1 MLMKNIL
8 IIALVGAA
16 ILASG
21 CSTVR
26 KSDLATLQGTW
37 EGKEIG
43 GKRSDCHIVVAGNN
57 AEFRSADTNE
67 WLKVTFSLREYTN
80 PRQIIFVTTDCSYPP
95 QIGITRCGIYRF
107 ENDIVRLTANEP
119 GVPGVPS
126 TFDAPGARQFELRK
140 Q

>member
-1 MLMKNIL
+1 MKNMLMIIL
-8 IIALVGAA
+8 AGTA

-21 CSTVR
+21 CSTLR

-57 AEFRSADTNE
+57 AEFRTADTNE
-67 WLKVTFSLREYTN
+67 WLKVTFSLRENTN
-80 PRQIIFVTTDCSYPP
+80 PRQIVFVTTECSYPP
-95 QIGITRCGIYRF
+95 HIGITRCGIYRI
-107 ENDIVRLTANEP
+107 EDRIVRLTANEP

-126 TFDAPGARQFELRK
+126 AFDAPGARQFELRRN
-140 Q
+140 